1 MEETNLQNEV
11 KKEKPKKTPKQKVF
25 FGLKIAGNVIF
36 YSVLVFLF
44 LLSIANINAGA
55 GKNGIPNIFG
65 TGFLSVQTDSM
76 DAGVDALPD
85 YYKDFKIK
93 PFKSGDLVV
102 CNILNDSKRQ
112 SLQVGD
118 VITFQDSTIFKG
130 EVVFNTHRIVY
141 IDRDE
146 NNNITRLITE
156 GDKQASYYGT
166 VDADWIE
173 AHTAAEFMNYEEQ
186 GYIQIFGTTNLG
198 TIYAKATDVW
208 YGGGTV
214 ADNIRNN
221 WLLYFVLPVAVLL
234 LVEIFFVIKNF
245 MDYRNE
251 KRGITKDGKVVVNQP
266 VDMEAERERMKQEL
280 LAELRAQQMRDQSIA
295 NATIPVAPVVAAD
308 ATSDEAEEV
317 TATEEVAEDNSND
330 LADNSEESVT
340 EEAPVVEETQ
350 VSEEAPVEEEQVETP
365 TEEVAEVDTTPKN
378 EVLEENNETVEET
391 DAVLGD
397 EKEPEQEVLEETSA
411 EEKVEEN
418 PQEETPTEEVASDD
432 ASHPAIE
439 EDDVEEEKAE
449 EKPKKTRSTTAKK
462 TSTTTKKST
471 STKSTSKSTT
481 AKKTTTKKTTTK
493 KSE

>member
-1 MEETNLQNEV
+1 MEKTNLQNEV

-85 YYKDFKIK
+85 YYKDYKIK

-118 VITFQDSTIFKG
+118 VITFQDSTILKG

-146 NNNITRLITE
+146 NNNITRLVTE
-156 GDKQASYYGT
+156 GDKQASYYGC
-166 VDADWIE
+166 VNAEWIE
-173 AHTAAEFMNYEEQ
+173 THTNAEFMSYEEQ
-186 GYIQIFGTTNLG
+186 GHIQIFGATNLN
-198 TIYAKATDVW
+198 TIYGKATDVW
-208 YGGGTV
+208 YGGGNV
-214 ADNIRNN
+214 ANNIRNN

-308 ATSDEAEEV
+308 ATLEETEEV

-330 LADNSEESVT
+330 LADNTEESVT
-340 EEAPVVEETQ
+340 EAPVVEETQ
-350 VSEEAPVEEEQVETP
+350 VSEEASVEEEQVETP
-365 TEEVAEVDTTPKN
+365 TEEVAEVDTTPEN
-378 EVLEENNETVEET
+378 EVLEEKNETVEET
-391 DAVLGD
+391 DAVLED
-397 EKEPEQEVLEETSA
+397 VKEPEQEVLEEASA
-411 EEKVEEN
+411 EEKVEDN
-418 PQEETPTEEVASDD
+418 AQEETPTEEVASDD

>member
-76 DAGVDALPD
+76 DASVDALPD
-85 YYKDFKIK
+85 YYKDYKIK

-141 IDRDE
+141 MDRDE

-166 VDADWIE
+166 VDVDWIE
-173 AHTAAEFMNYEEQ
+173 THTAAEFMNYEEQ

-198 TIYAKATDVW
+198 TIYAKATDIW

-308 ATSDEAEEV
+308 ATSEETEEV

-340 EEAPVVEETQ
+340 EAPVVEETQ

-365 TEEVAEVDTTPKN
+365 TEEVTEVDTTPEN

-391 DAVLGD
+391 DAVLED
-397 EKEPEQEVLEETSA
+397 EKEPEQEVLEETSV

>member
-141 IDRDE
+141 MDRDE

-156 GDKQASYYGT
+156 GDKQAAYYDT

-173 AHTAAEFMNYEEQ
+173 THTAAEFMNYEEQ

-221 WLLYFVLPVAVLL
+221 WLLYFVVPVAILL

-308 ATSDEAEEV
+308 ATSEETEEV
-317 TATEEVAEDNSND
+317 AATEEVAEDNAND
-330 LADNSEESVT
+330 LTDNTEESVT
-340 EEAPVVEETQ
+340 EAPVVEETQ

-365 TEEVAEVDTTPKN
+365 TEEVAEVDTTPEN

-391 DAVLGD
+391 DAVLED
-397 EKEPEQEVLEETSA
+397 EKEPEQEVLEETSV